1 MICAPQQYVGE
12 ELNFDGLIIAA
23 SEGTDVLC
31 PADGVVL
38 NFGVGYEKSL
48 HESVSFH
55 AGSDNFD
62 SILGELEE
70 AGELKDLPVPTRY
83 VGGDIFMRLEDGRM
97 IFISGLTGGIPMK
110 TGMRVSKGEVIGRV
124 GYAYHKIGRPHI
136 ILSVTG
142 STGRPDDYARI
153 MLPNSKIMVQIPVVK
168 CVLDETVTGRYP
180 AGRGLLPDYEVP
192 LTYVEVYTSPTDPVL
207 SKALS
212 LIARQSSR
220 TGN

>member
-12 ELNFDGLIIAA
+12 ELNFDKLIIAA

-70 AGELKDLPVPTRY
+70 AG
-83 VGGDIFMRLEDGRM
+83 
-97 IFISGLTGGIPMK
+97 ISRICPF
-110 TGMRVSKGEVIGRV
+110 
-124 GYAYHKIGRPHI
+124 
-136 ILSVTG
+136 
-142 STGRPDDYARI
+142 RPDMWEEIY
-153 MLPNSKIMVQIPVVK
+153 SCGWK
-168 CVLDETVTGRYP
+168 T
-180 AGRGLLPDYEVP
+180 AG
-192 LTYVEVYTSPTDPVL
+192 
-207 SKALS
+207 
-212 LIARQSSR
+212 
-220 TGN
+220 

>member
-12 ELNFDGLIIAA
+12 ELNFDKLIIAA

-62 SILGELEE
+62 SMLGELEE

-83 VGGDIFMRLEDGRM
+83 VGGDIFIRLEDGR
-97 IFISGLTGGIPMK
+97 
-110 TGMRVSKGEVIGRV
+110 
-124 GYAYHKIGRPHI
+124 PHI
-136 ILSVTG
+136 KLSVTG

-153 MLPNSKIMVQIPVVK
+153 MLPNSKIMVQIPVIK
-168 CVLDETVTGRYP
+168 C
-180 AGRGLLPDYEVP
+180 
-192 LTYVEVYTSPTDPVL
+192 VL
-207 SKALS
+207 SKALL

>member
-1 MICAPQQYVGE
+1 MDRKHILSSFVMAAAFSVHVFSAQAQTTWLWPIKGQETGQGVICAPQQYVGE
-12 ELNFDGLIIAA
+12 EFNFGNLIVAA
-23 SEGTDVLC
+23 PEGTDVLC

-62 SILGELEE
+62 SILGKLEE
-70 AGELKDLPVPTRY
+70 VGELKDLPVPTKY
-83 VGGDIFMRLEDGRM
+83 VGGDIFIRLEDGR
-97 IFISGLTGGIPMK
+97 
-110 TGMRVSKGEVIGRV
+110 
-124 GYAYHKIGRPHI
+124 PHI
-136 ILSVTG
+136 KLSVTG

-153 MLPNSKIMVQIPVVK
+153 MLPNSKIMVQIPVIK
-168 CVLDETVTGRYP
+168 C
-180 AGRGLLPDYEVP
+180 
-192 LTYVEVYTSPTDPVL
+192 VL